1 MDEKQKYEQF
11 KGDLDALVQKYN
23 DLSYQLRYDIIQD
36 YADQMQDVLET
47 MYHCQTNLT

>member
-1 MDEKQKYEQF
+1 MDKKQKYEQF
-11 KGDLDALVQKYN
+11 KSDLDALVQKYN
-23 DLSYQLRYDIIQD
+23 DLSYQLRDDIIQD